1 MQEEAAIGRPLAGMV
16 SLVARRGALTATR
29 QGGGV
34 GAVHGVRFAVA
45 VLKTSAKYLKPRINL
60 VVQVLVSKEIKVRV
74 KSGSDAA
81 STRDEEWFNDKVK
94 SACGDLQCV
103 WAHAVRPKPPRF
115 RIP

>member
-1 MQEEAAIGRPLAGMV
+1 MIGRPLAGMV

-60 VVQVLVSKEIKVRV
+60 VAKTTTVPLPGTTSYEIYETRKSLPSGGGRVNLYFLVRAARFAS
-74 KSGSDAA
+74 SG
-81 STRDEEWFNDKVK
+81 TNVT
-94 SACGDLQCV
+94 
-103 WAHAVRPKPPRF
+103 H
-115 RIP
+115 I